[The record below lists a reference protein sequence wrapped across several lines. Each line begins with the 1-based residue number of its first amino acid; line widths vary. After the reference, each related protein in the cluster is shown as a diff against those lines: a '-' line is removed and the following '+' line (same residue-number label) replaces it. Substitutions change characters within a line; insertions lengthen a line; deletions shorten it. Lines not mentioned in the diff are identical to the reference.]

1 MLGYIL
7 KRLLLAVPT
16 LFAVLTIVFVLAR
29 VLPGDPAQTILG
41 DQASAEALAA
51 MRARLGVDKPIGVQ
65 YVDFLLNAVRGEWGN
80 SLVTGK
86 PVVEEVLNVLPYTID
101 LTVSAIVLGTLAGI
115 PLGVWSALRRNT
127 WVDYVARI
135 GSLLGLSFPGFVS
148 AILLLLVFAI
158 QLRWFPVISAGSL
171 DDPVERLRNLALPA
185 LNLAIIMAAYV
196 TRVTRSSMLEV
207 LGEDYIRTARAKGV
221 PTRAV
226 IWRHAFRNGLMPV
239 VTVVGLYLGILIGNS
254 VLTEIV
260 FNRPG
265 LGKLIVS
272 ALNQRDYT
280 VLQGMMVVYAFAIV
294 LVNLLTDLTY
304 GFIDNGPV
312 GDAYRTGG
320 VADGLG
326 LVEGNLEQNVDRLAK
341 APLVSQPGADWHYS
355 LSTDVL
361 GRVVEVASGMPLDR
375 FFKERIFGPLKM
387 NDTGFDVADAKWP
400 RLATVYTPDGAGGVR
415 PMRSPESF
423 GNTHFAPDNFKV
435 GKAYF

>member
-7 KRLLLAVPT
+7 KRLLLAIPT
-16 LFAVLTIVFVLAR
+16 LLAVLTIVFVLAR

-41 DQASAEALAA
+41 DQASQEALAA
-51 MRARLGVDKPIGVQ
+51 MRHRLGVDKPILAQ
-65 YVDFLLNAVRGEWGN
+65 YVDFLLNALQGEWGN

-86 PVVEEVLNVLPYTID
+86 PVAEEVRNVLPYTVD
-101 LTVSAIVLGTLAGI
+101 LTVTSIVLGALIGV

-135 GSLLGLSFPGFVS
+135 GSLLGLSFPAFVS
-148 AILLLLVFAI
+148 AILLLLAFAI
-158 QLRWFPVISAGSL
+158 QLRWFPVISAGRL
-171 DDPVERLRNLALPA
+171 DDPVERLRSLALPA
-185 LNLAIIMAAYV
+185 INLGIIMAAYV

-226 IWRHAFRNGLMPV
+226 IWRHAFRNGLIPV

-280 VLQGMMVVYAFAIV
+280 VLQGMMVVYAFIIV

-304 GFIDNGPV
+304 GFIDP
-312 GDAYRTGG
+312 
-320 VADGLG
+320 
-326 LVEGNLEQNVDRLAK
+326 
-341 APLVSQPGADWHYS
+341 
-355 LSTDVL
+355 
-361 GRVVEVASGMPLDR
+361 RVKR
-375 FFKERIFGPLKM
+375 Q
-387 NDTGFDVADAKWP
+387 
-400 RLATVYTPDGAGGVR
+400 
-415 PMRSPESF
+415 
-423 GNTHFAPDNFKV
+423 
-435 GKAYF
+435 